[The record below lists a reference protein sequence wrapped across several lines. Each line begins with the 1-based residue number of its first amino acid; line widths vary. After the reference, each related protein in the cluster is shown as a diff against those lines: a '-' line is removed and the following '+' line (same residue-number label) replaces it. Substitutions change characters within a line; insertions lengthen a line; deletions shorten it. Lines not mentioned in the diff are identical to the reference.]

1 MKKRILIL
9 ILILFAVTAAITAIY
24 LGSREKTKAGDLR
37 IKTDSEEL
45 TVSIDNLPLSGISG
59 EVKNQK
65 GEIKKIDAEGYS
77 LSDIPALTG
86 VVDYSEISV
95 FSDDE
100 YHAVLSKDELSDHE
114 RAWIIKD
121 EDMLR
126 LIVFGDKDS
135 KRNVKNVVRI
145 EIR

>member
-24 LGSREKTKAGDLR
+24 LRSREKTEAGDLR
-37 IKTDSEEL
+37 IKTDSGEL
-45 TVSIDNLPLSGISG
+45 TVSIDKLPLSGISG

-77 LSDIPALTG
+77 LSDIPALAG

-114 RAWIIKD
+114 RAWIIKE

-126 LIVFGDKDS
+126 LIVFGDEDS